1 MEKKRM
7 IGVEWVEFLKNHP
20 TPELKQKLDEI
31 LLAISWGEFANNYM
45 GEKARWIHEKID
57 GYSFEGEP
65 VEPMGE
71 DELLRFKNGL
81 FDLSERIRR
90 IAESLG

>member
-7 IGVEWVEFLKNHP
+7 TGEEWVEFLKNHP
-20 TPELKQKLDEI
+20 TSELKQKLDEI
-31 LLAISWGEFANNYM
+31 LLAISWGEFANTYM
-45 GEKARWIHEKID
+45 GEKARWIYEKID
-57 GYSFEGEP
+57 GYSFEGKP
-65 VEPMGE
+65 VEPMSE

-81 FDLSERIRR
+81 LDLAERIRR

>member
-31 LLAISWGEFANNYM
+31 Y
-45 GEKARWIHEKID
+45 
-57 GYSFEGEP
+57 
-65 VEPMGE
+65 
-71 DELLRFKNGL
+71 LRYHG
-81 FDLSERIRR
+81 
-90 IAESLG
+90 ESLQTTIWVKKPGGFMRK